1 MWCDPWPSN
10 ANSLSASI
18 KQINTWQIKQTKVKN
33 QSYATDGIHSGQ
45 ICLSPLWCFSRSSYS
60 MWVLSR
66 RKAMRSDCFP
76 LTAADSSVSWPVV
89 VTWSK
94 WVFKRVLCELQG
106 SSLTTAWNSSAEV
119 IWNCICV
126 ASEVSFAISMLERV
140 FKNTWSRHLVSVHFG
155 LWILAP
161 ILFLPQLFVARC

>member
-1 MWCDPWPSN
+1 MRCDPWPSN

-33 QSYATDGIHSGQ
+33 QSYAADGIHSGQ
-45 ICLSPLWCFSRSSYS
+45 ICLSLLRRFSLSSYS

-106 SSLTTAWNSSAEV
+106 SSLTTAWNYSAEFF
-119 IWNCICV
+119 CFCC
-126 ASEVSFAISMLERV
+126 SFAISMLERV
-140 FKNTWSRHLVSVHFG
+140 FRNTWSRHLMTTSD
-155 LWILAP
+155 WIMNFSTYF
-161 ILFLPQLFVARC
+161 ILPQLFVARC